1 MPGSAGIRGPRRRV
15 EEGTA
20 TAVARCC
27 ASCVTVRGE
36 RFPHIV
42 AGHVPCSACRLGS
55 LLDGRRDQADIL
67 RQVAKGSDG
76 CHELRSGREAERVWV
91 KEVPDGGTYKDA
103 VSKVDIVG
111 PYVEGR
117 DVATW
122 ASTVQCQE

>member
-1 MPGSAGIRGPRRRV
+1 MPRIPDSSYSALCCIRGVPV
-15 EEGTA
+15 QLA
-20 TAVARCC
+20 
-27 ASCVTVRGE
+27 AS
-36 RFPHIV
+36 
-42 AGHVPCSACRLGS
+42 GS

-103 VSKVDIVG
+103 ASKVGI
-111 PYVEGR
+111 VEGR